1 MTICSQCVLDE
12 KYPGIKFNEEG
23 VCNYCTGEKKRA
35 VSDDKR
41 SEFEL
46 KFKDLI
52 ATHRDKGPYDA
63 IVAYSGG
70 KDSTYTMHLLKEK
83 YDLNILA
90 FTVDN
95 WFFSDRAHTN
105 IKNVIKAMGVDHIN
119 FRPKFNDYL
128 DIIKASANNDMY
140 SLKAMQRSS
149 AICTSCISLVR
160 YLSFQ
165 MAIEK
170 SIPFVIF
177 GMSPGQAPIA
187 TSVVKTN
194 SKMIRQSQK
203 SILESLK
210 KYTGDIASRYFLSE
224 EHFKQEEKFPYSIN
238 PLAFYDYNEENIYEI
253 IKQYNWEKPKD
264 TDANSSNCLLNA
276 YANKKHYERYKINPY
291 AYEVAGLVRNGA
303 ISRAEGLKRLGEDNS
318 GSSVLIS
325 VEEIIDNRK

>member
-1 MTICSQCVLDE
+1 MKICTHCVLDE
-12 KYPGIKFNEEG
+12 NYPGIKFNENG
-23 VCNYCTGEKKRA
+23 VCNFCAAETKRSD
-35 VSDDKR
+35 VSDNKR
-41 SEFEL
+41 NEYEK

-52 ATHRDKGPYDA
+52 GTHRNKGSYDA

-83 YDLNILA
+83 FDLNILA
-90 FTVDN
+90 FTLDN

-119 FRPKFNDYL
+119 FRPRFNDYL
-128 DIIKASANNDMY
+128 EIIKASANNDMY

-165 MAIEK
+165 TAIEK

-177 GMSPGQAPIA
+177 GMSPGQAPLA

-194 SKMIRQSQK
+194 PKMIKQSQR
-203 SILESLK
+203 SIYESLK
-210 KYTGDIASRYFLSE
+210 EYAGDISARYFLSE
-224 EHFKQEEKFPYSIN
+224 EHFKQEDKFPYSIN
-238 PLAFYDYNEENIYEI
+238 PLAFYDYNEDDIYEI
-253 IKQYNWEKPKD
+253 IKQYDWEKPKD

-276 YANKKHYERYKINPY
+276 YANKKHYQRYKINPY

-303 ISRAEGLKRLGEDNS
+303 ISRVEGLRRLGEDNS
-318 GSSVLIS
+318 GSKILIS
-325 VEEIIDNRK
+325 IEDIINN